1 MSVVMKKRYGKCT
14 AIIDDSRVTNNKDEI
29 DTILD
34 NIYNIYLQSEYAV
47 SKEKS
52 DKQKTNHNYKIFT

>member
-1 MSVVMKKRYGKCT
+1 MSVVMKKQFGKCT
-14 AIIDDSRVTNNKDEI
+14 AIIDDSRVINNKDEI

-34 NIYNIYLQSEYAV
+34 NIYNIYLQSEYTL

-52 DKQKTNHNYKIFT
+52 DNQKTN

>member
-1 MSVVMKKRYGKCT
+1 MSVVMKKQFGKCT

-29 DTILD
+29 DTVLD
-34 NIYNIYLQSEYAV
+34 NIYHIYLQSEYAL

-52 DKQKTNHNYKIFT
+52 DNQKTN

>member
-1 MSVVMKKRYGKCT
+1 MSVVMKKQYGKCT